1 MDFTNEEKLEE
12 VKKILIL
19 KIEATD
25 SFEALKTLIGQSAWT
40 KLMVFLEGKLQ
51 AEVDKCDVIS
61 QNALDRKA
69 KILALIDETF

>member
-25 SFEALKTLIGQSAWT
+25 SFEALKTLIGESAWA
-40 KLMVFLEGKLQ
+40 KLMVFLEGRLQ
-51 AEVDKCDVIS
+51 VEIDKCDVTS
-61 QNALDRKA
+61 QEALDRKA
-69 KILALIDETF
+69 KLLTLMEETF